1 MDMHYANFF
10 FPQSTLAEGELT
22 FKYRKL
28 NSIHVAQFGGQF
40 FVLCLFQHGKAS
52 HQFQTQDIASPSDG
66 EPLISVSI
74 IGPDIV
80 ASSCLA
86 RINLCEGDGG
96 INLAV
101 DYMPQPRLHLDN
113 AVGNPH
119 FKTQADRQTISPVG
133 STFVQ

>member
-1 MDMHYANFF
+1 M
-10 FPQSTLAEGELT
+10 P
-22 FKYRKL
+22 
-28 NSIHVAQFGGQF
+28 
-40 FVLCLFQHGKAS
+40 
-52 HQFQTQDIASPSDG
+52 FQTQDTASPSDG
-66 EPLISVSI
+66 EPLVSVRT

-86 RINLCEGDGG
+86 RINLYEGDGS

-119 FKTQADRQTISPVG
+119 FKTQAERQTTSPVG